1 MFDLFWCRKD
11 RWIQKMGFKIWK
23 HDGINLEFGPI
34 WGRFQICLRYPQK
47 NMLKYGFGAFLCK
60 MAWRFRK
67 IYSGQWEMTGKG
79 CFGLFLL
86 KWLILGKSEGFEI
99 WGRLQHQCH
108 RNIRLLL
115 GKTNFIGKISKF
127 GWLWLIFRDFLQKWL
142 I

>member
-1 MFDLFWCRKD
+1 
-11 RWIQKMGFKIWK
+11 
-23 HDGINLEFGPI
+23 
-34 WGRFQICLRYPQK
+34 
-47 NMLKYGFGAFLCK
+47 MLKYGFGAFLCK
-60 MAWRFRK
+60 MAWQFRK
-67 IYSGQWEMTGKG
+67 IYSGQWEMTEKG

-127 GWLWLIFRDFLQKWL
+127 G
-142 I
+142 